1 LKLCALGSV
10 FERLRPVQK
19 REAGVTANVIISLID
34 RMRKDSP
41 QVSMRY
47 SKIEANAHGVLGS
60 IALDEGTEESAKRA
74 VVHFENQLEVFEAIG
89 NDLGDAFAKRNIAY
103 AKSMYERGNNDE
115 ELLKAN
121 KELYKLRAPN
131 MAKTQNTQLNRAS
144 IMLLTYI
151 QPIVGMRQGLF

>member
-1 LKLCALGSV
+1 MASLPRLPYQKELRIDIATEFVSFVRRQYPDDTRRRVEALYLKLRALGSV

-60 IALDEGTEESAKRA
+60 IALDEGTEREC
-74 VVHFENQLEVFEAIG
+74 
-89 NDLGDAFAKRNIAY
+89 
-103 AKSMYERGNNDE
+103 
-115 ELLKAN
+115 
-121 KELYKLRAPN
+121 KEGSGSL
-131 MAKTQNTQLNRAS
+131 
-144 IMLLTYI
+144 
-151 QPIVGMRQGLF
+151 